1 MLLNELIPPSIEG
14 FFLRVIH
21 TLNMTKSFIASS
33 IAVALQT
40 IGFAIGCLLWVA
52 IGWGLGSLVHAPI
65 SGALTGLAWQYG
77 SFILLK
83 EMMWESLERNQ
94 VRFLNLIEA

>member
-1 MLLNELIPPSIEG
+1 MARTSPAIAG

-21 TLNMTKSFIASS
+21 TLNMTKSFIAST
-33 IAVALQT
+33 IAVTLSM

-83 EMMWESLERNQ
+83 EMMWESLERNH